1 MLQILCLLLLRGF
14 HTPVAILPLQTSHHE
29 MINSHNTSLPYR
41 FTISNIGLLVHTAHH
56 YPVISC
62 LKLLSYHF
70 TFYIFISSLHSSH
83 CCPFTSHLT
92 LLSFHFISHINKCE
106 VWSERVTLSLHTL
119 HHYPTN
125 AHLTLFS
132 CTSLLIELSITS
144 LLSLRTIILT
154 HLTSYNY
161 PITSQLTLLG

>member
-1 MLQILCLLLLRGF
+1 MSVTSTWVS
-14 HTPVAILPLQTSHHE
+14 HTCCYPATS
-29 MINSHNTSLPYR
+29 NLTPWDDQ
-41 FTISNIGLLVHTAHH
+41 FTQ
-56 YPVISC
+56 
-62 LKLLSYHF
+62 
-70 TFYIFISSLHSSH
+70 YIFALSLYNFQHWSISSNSPSLSCHFMPQIIIIPLYILHLYLL
-83 CCPFTSHLT
+83 TSQFT
-92 LLSFHFISHINKCE
+92 LLSFHFTSHINKCE

-119 HHYPTN
+119 HHYATN